1 MRKGRVGKQTTNFS
15 LFLLSS
21 KISPK
26 TTEILANVL
35 PVLLLF
41 VSINLI
47 AQRSPVKLGIR
58 FLLGG
63 GGVFGFGNEEGGA
76 PVSHRLLRHLAGQL
90 LSGNANIISG
100 ASESFSQS
108 PPKQGG
114 LPAVQGRAAAPHSA
128 PSAHGLERLEGAR
141 VYL

>member
-63 GGVFGFGNEEGGA
+63 GGVYLDLETKREG
-76 PVSHRLLRHLAGQL
+76 LL
-90 LSGNANIISG
+90 
-100 ASESFSQS
+100 
-108 PPKQGG
+108 
-114 LPAVQGRAAAPHSA
+114 
-128 PSAHGLERLEGAR
+128 
-141 VYL
+141 